1 MRTYEMY
8 GDTMD
13 TENKPFWFQRIARV
27 CQTVFD
33 ALGTGHAE
41 AVYHRAVVIEML
53 RRPSTFARVE
63 SERAVPIFYGDTLVS
78 TCRADLVFV
87 DVLTQR
93 TVLMEIKAHAG
104 SAQHHLPFRIQLCK
118 YVRHLAENQTAVHH
132 AVIAN
137 FRQPKS
143 ESCLRAS
150 SRPVVELVVLQH
162 DDDNHEEDEVNV

>member
-1 MRTYEMY
+1 
-8 GDTMD
+8 MD

-41 AVYHRAVVIEML
+41 AVYHRAVVIEL
-53 RRPSTFARVE
+53 IRRPSTFARVE
-63 SERAVPIFYGDTLVS
+63 SERAVPVFYGDTLVT

-87 DVLTQR
+87 DVLTQH

-104 SAQHHLPFRIQLCK
+104 SAYHHVPFWTQLCK
-118 YVRHLAENQTAVHH
+118 YVRHLSQNQTVVHH

-143 ESCLRAS
+143 ETCMRS
-150 SRPVVELVVLQH
+150 STRPLVELVVLH
-162 DDDNHEEDEVNV
+162 DDDNHEYDRDEVNV